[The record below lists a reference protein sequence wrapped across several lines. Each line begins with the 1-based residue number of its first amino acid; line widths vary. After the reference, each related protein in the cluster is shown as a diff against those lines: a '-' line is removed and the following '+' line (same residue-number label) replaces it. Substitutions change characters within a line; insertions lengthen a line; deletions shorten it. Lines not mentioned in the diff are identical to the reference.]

1 MILNRLFS
9 SVTPAITLLGFV
21 FLFAPLIILVIYS
34 FNSGAS
40 TVVWEGFGISAYG
53 EALTD
58 PRLQSG
64 IYVSAIVA
72 VISAF
77 LSTLIGGLAALAV
90 IKRDFKGK
98 TLFSTSLIAPL
109 VLPEIVLAVGI
120 LVSSIWAGFSLGYM
134 TLIVGHVLIS
144 IPYSF
149 LIIRA
154 SAAGFDHKLDEAAAD
169 LGANGWVTFRKVT
182 LPLLMPAIMSA
193 FLLSAVISFD
203 NFVISTFV
211 SGVGTTPLP
220 IEIYAS
226 LKTGL
231 TPKVNALGTML
242 IALNVVVIMISM
254 KRFLK
259 ANLNN

>member
-1 MILNRLFS
+1 MMINRLFS
-9 SVTPAITLLGFV
+9 NLTPIITACGFI
-21 FLFAPLIILVIYS
+21 FLFAPLVILVIYS
-34 FNSGAS
+34 FNSGSS
-40 TVVWEGFGISAYG
+40 TVVWEGFGISAYK

-72 VISAF
+72 ALSAF
-77 LSTLIGGLAALAV
+77 FSTLIGGLSALAV
-90 IKRDFKGK
+90 VKREFKGK
-98 TLFSTSLIAPL
+98 TLFATTLIAPL

-120 LVSSIWAGFSLGYM
+120 LITTIWAGVSLGYT
-134 TLIVGHVLIS
+134 TLVIGHVLIS

-154 SAAGFDHKLDEAAAD
+154 SAAGFDHRLDEAAAD
-169 LGANGWVTFRKVT
+169 LGANGWVTFRKIT
-182 LPLLMPAIMSA
+182 LPLLMPAVLSA
-193 FLLSAVISFD
+193 FLLSAVLSFD

-242 IALNVVVIMISM
+242 IVLNVVVILICM
-254 KRFLK
+254 KRFLN
-259 ANLNN
+259 ANLNK